1 MERYACM
8 RLVSIIMPVYNVE
21 EYIDEA
27 IESILKQT
35 YKNFECIIIDDCS
48 TDGTVV
54 HLEKYAEL
62 DSRIRIIKNAQNLKI
77 CLTMNKGLAEATGEF
92 ILRMDGDDI
101 SEPERIEKLIKLL
114 DENPEIA
121 LVGSQILS
129 IDENGGVLSHKKYP
143 ISNEAIT
150 KGNRYISSVPHFWL
164 ARKEVYDVL
173 EGYRN
178 IPYAE
183 DYDFLL
189 RGQLC
194 GFKYMNS
201 NEFLYRCR
209 LRKGNTTSANGLL
222 QRKTVHYVRELN
234 KREKQEKIFLF
245 DRDEL
250 NAKLIC
256 SEKEKQTFIKGN
268 NYLNKAVTS
277 RKIPKKIFYLTCAF
291 VNSRYSREYIIEAI
305 VFRVNILLERWNKK

>member
-1 MERYACM
+1 M

-27 IESILKQT
+27 IESVLKQT

-48 TDGTVV
+48 TDDTVV
-54 HLEKYAEL
+54 HLEKYAEI
-62 DSRIRIIKNAQNLKI
+62 DSRIKIIKNEHNLKI
-77 CLTMNKGLAEATGEF
+77 CLTMNKGLKVATGDF
-92 ILRMDGDDI
+92 ILRMDGDDV

-114 DENPEIA
+114 DENPGIA

-129 IDENGGVLSHKKYP
+129 IDEKGEILSYKKYP
-143 ISNEAIT
+143 ICNEAIT

-164 ARKEVYDVL
+164 ARKDVYETLD
-173 EGYRN
+173 GYRN

-234 KREKQEKIFLF
+234 KKEKQEKSFLF
-245 DRDEL
+245 DKNEL
-250 NAKLIC
+250 EDKLIC
-256 SEKEKQTFIKGN
+256 SEKEKKIFIKGN
-268 NYLNKAVTS
+268 NYLNQAVTS
-277 RKIPKKIFYLTCAF
+277 KGTIKKFFYLACAF

-305 VFRVNILLERWNKK
+305 AFRVNIILERWNKK